1 MSDSEENIPLLK
13 KKTPNSSKQFAFLLS
28 LSAFIVFGFGWYCYL
43 EDSRQSIIRLFLP
56 IFLWGFCL
64 VLLLVV
70 YKERKLSS
78 IILQNQPAIKNGND
92 LPTKWDLY
100 DDTEFIVLY
109 WCYTHWNKTYCISL
123 SCIQFSVT
131 RINGFNTRI
140 NSCGVRGVPLK
151 FVWE

>member
-1 MSDSEENIPLLK
+1 MATVPRYRGAFRSSPCNFPSILPRIIWDLLMVIV
-13 KKTPNSSKQFAFLLS
+13 AFLLS

-78 IILQNQPAIKNGND
+78 IILQNQPGIKNGND

-100 DDTEFIVLY
+100 DDTEFIVLSFLFEMMPV
-109 WCYTHWNKTYCISL
+109 WLFLAPYTPVYL
-123 SCIQFSVT
+123 
-131 RINGFNTRI
+131 
-140 NSCGVRGVPLK
+140 
-151 FVWE
+151 